1 MPLASDHRAHPCYSA
16 ISEAVEHG
24 DSCPQSRTGWYGPDR
39 DACAPVVLLLL
50 IAGLAGCSPKAE
62 QVEDA
67 TASLAQPQAAQ
78 SADWPSFRG
87 DPALRGVAPRSLVLP
102 LELQW
107 TYKSGAPVVSS
118 AVVTEG
124 KVFVGSTD
132 GVLHAIALNDGRA
145 VWTNRVEDSIEA
157 PPLVLNGRV
166 FVGDMGGTF
175 HAMDSQTGQGVWTFK
190 AGDKIVGAANWFVQ
204 DGRANLLVGSHD
216 FFLYALDAATGATNW
231 AYETGNYI
239 NGTPATVDGLA
250 VVGGCDALLHVVSVT
265 NGTELRA
272 VDAGA
277 YIAAGAA
284 LDAGRAWFGHYEN
297 EFLCVDLNAGSVLWR
312 YRQRN
317 FPYLSSPALTGNRV
331 LFGGRDKRLH
341 CVNRDTGD
349 EIWTFATRGK
359 VDSSPVVCGD
369 QVAVGSDDGRLYV
382 VSLAEGNELWSY
394 EIGQPLT
401 ASPAVA
407 DGKIIIGSA
416 DGNVYCFGE

>member
-1 MPLASDHRAHPCYSA
+1 MVAALTA
-16 ISEAVEHG
+16 
-24 DSCPQSRTGWYGPDR
+24 
-39 DACAPVVLLLL
+39 
-50 IAGLAGCSPKAE
+50 CSPPRDTAE
-62 QVEDA
+62 ERLSDA
-67 TASLAQPQAAQ
+67 PPPAAPP

-87 DPALRGVAPRSLVLP
+87 DPALRGVASGALALP
-102 LELQW
+102 WGLLW
-107 TYKSGAPVVSS
+107 TYPAGGPVVSS
-118 AVVTEG
+118 AVVAG
-124 KVFVGSTD
+124 GRVFVGSTD
-132 GVLHAIALNDGRA
+132 GVLHAIALSTGQA
-145 VWTNRVEDSIEA
+145 VWTNRFEDSIEA
-157 PPLVLNGRV
+157 PPLVLGGRV
-166 FVGDMGGTF
+166 FLGDMGGKF
-175 HAMDSQTGQGVWTFK
+175 RALEARTGNALWTFE

-204 DGRANLLVGSHD
+204 DGKTNLLVGSHD
-216 FFLYALDAATGATNW
+216 FFLYALDADTGATNW

-239 NGTPATVDGLA
+239 NGTPATADGLA

-265 NGTELRA
+265 NGTQLRE

-297 EFLCVDLNAGSVLWR
+297 EFLCVDLNAGTVLWR

-317 FPYLSSPALTGNRV
+317 FPYLSSPALTDQQV

-349 EIWTFATRGK
+349 EVWTFATRGK

-369 QVAVGSDDGRLYV
+369 QVVVGSDDGRLYV
-382 VSLAEGNELWSY
+382 LSLSDGTEQWSY

-407 DGKIIIGSA
+407 GGKVIIGSQ
-416 DGNVYCFGE
+416 DGHVYCFGK